1 MSEIH
6 VQTVDNI
13 LNTDTGL
20 YVGMKIHQTRE
31 SLRNEFAGRALM
43 GMAASEFWSQ
53 NIDEPNSSAINAMA
67 EMAYAA
73 ADAMLAAREKGAQ

>member
-6 VQTVDNI
+6 VQTINNFIDR
-13 LNTDTGL
+13 DTGL
-20 YVGMKIHQTRE
+20 VVGKKIHQTRE
-31 SLRNEFAGRALM
+31 SLRDQFAGQALM
-43 GMAASEFWSQ
+43 GMAISLLWSE
-53 NIDEPNSSAINAMA
+53 NIVKPKNSAINAMA

>member
-6 VQTVDNI
+6 VQTINNFIDR
-13 LNTDTGL
+13 DTGL
-20 YVGMKIHQTRE
+20 VVGKKIHQTRE
-31 SLRNEFAGRALM
+31 SLRDQFAGQALM
-43 GMAASEFWSQ
+43 GMAISLLWSE
-53 NIDEPNSSAINAMA
+53 NIVKPKNSEINAMA